1 MSRRAIHV
9 VLALSV
15 VLMVSGIILRVT
27 GDGGADTAG
36 TVAVSLA
43 SVGSIVASIGS
54 SFGAARENDRPDR

>member
-1 MSRRAIHV
+1 MSRRAVQV

-15 VLMVSGIILRVT
+15 VLMVTGIILKVT
-27 GDGGADTAG
+27 GDGGVDTAG

-54 SFGAARENDRPDR
+54 SSRAARGNDGPER